1 MKAFIKS
8 AAAAA
13 AISAAVVS
21 APASSNWVGTLAQFM
36 AAGPIVEGI
45 YTYTYVSETGF
56 VADSYTNNAI
66 VIIQNTGTAPY
77 EQGNFQLAG
86 LAGLTNKTSA
96 TYSLQYTIELFQS
109 TPLANPD
116 IRFEGIGLGADVNSL
131 NDTTRNIGTTKR
143 IVGQVTPLV
152 PVPTFDQTLATTPT
166 QNASNVACGVCRK
179 FLVTDTIDMT
189 YNDLVGRGTINSI
202 SNSYDTLPE
211 PASLALL
218 GLGLAGLGAARA
230 RRKGKH

>member
-21 APASSNWVGTLAQFM
+21 APASAWVGTLAQFM

-45 YTYTYVSETGF
+45 YTYTYVNQTGF

-86 LAGLTNKTSA
+86 LAGLTNKASE
-96 TYSLQYTIELFQS
+96 TYSLQYTIELFES
-109 TPLANPD
+109 TPLVNPE
-116 IRFEGIGLGADVNSL
+116 IRFQGIGLGADVNSL
-131 NDTTRNIGTTKR
+131 NDQTRNIGTTKR

-152 PVPTFDQTLATTPT
+152 PVPTFDQTLVTTPT

-189 YNDLVGRGTINSI
+189 YNNLVGRGTINSI
-202 SNSYDTLPE
+202 SNSYDTVPE

-218 GLGLAGLGAARA
+218 GVGLAGLGAARA
-230 RRKGKH
+230 RRQGKH